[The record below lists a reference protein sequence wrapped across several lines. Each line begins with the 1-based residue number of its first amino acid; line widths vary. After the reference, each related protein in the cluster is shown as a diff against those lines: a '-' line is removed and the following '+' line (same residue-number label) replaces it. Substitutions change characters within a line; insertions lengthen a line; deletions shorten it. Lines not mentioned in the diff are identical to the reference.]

1 MFTQYLVIE
10 LPCKKVTHL
19 NKLYMLLEENANY
32 EQYVYITYNV
42 CTCKLTYVECKCN
55 WKLNPIKLTGTDA
68 IWYKKT
74 LVILYQNS
82 KCITNTV
89 FLNTIMMT
97 VNSDRHLC

>member
-10 LPCKKVTHL
+10 LPCKNVTHL

-68 IWYKKT
+68 IWYKKNPCDS
-74 LVILYQNS
+74 LSKFKMYYQYSVLKYYNDDS
-82 KCITNTV
+82 
-89 FLNTIMMT
+89 
-97 VNSDRHLC
+97 